1 MSAPVL
7 DAIRDDV
14 AALLGVDP
22 STIADADDLIGLG
35 LDSIRM
41 MRLAGGWRKAGFDVD
56 FAALAAAPTVVDWAS
71 LLAPSVDDESA
82 TESPF
87 DEADWS
93 GDSFPLAPMQHA
105 YWVGRTA
112 AADLGD
118 VAAHLYVEFD
128 GEGLDADRLAGAAED
143 LAARHGMLRAQFGSD
158 GRQCILPRLPR
169 PALVVDDL
177 RAVDAAEIDAILD
190 ARRTAKSHQLLDV
203 AAGQVFDLTLTLL
216 PGGAHRLHFD
226 IDMLAADAM
235 SYRTLL
241 RDLVALYDGADL
253 PPLDVSYR
261 DYLHHRAQHPDSA
274 RAADKRWW
282 TDRLG
287 DLPGGPVL
295 PSRPAGQSRSDVA
308 QVTRMNHWLSPD
320 ARDGLLT
327 AARAHGVT
335 PAAVVA
341 AVYAASVGAWSSSPT
356 FLLNVPL
363 FQRMPTH
370 ADIDA
375 VSGDFSSSILVD
387 VDLRILTEPGRGSIL
402 DLARD
407 LSRRMHEA
415 ASHSAYGALDVL
427 RDLGR
432 RRGET
437 VLAPVVF
444 TSALGL
450 GELFADEVY
459 QRLGQP
465 AHIISQGPQVLLDAQ
480 VTEVAGGL
488 LTNWDV
494 RTDQFPDDVVE
505 GMFAHFT
512 ATLDRLADA
521 DAPAGWLAEALPQL
535 PAEQRAVRRTVNRTD
550 EPASGRVLHE
560 GFFTVAAEDPDR
572 VALIWRDGTLTY
584 GELARQALA
593 VAAAIRYAGIAPGD
607 AVGIQIGKGYRQV
620 IATLGVYAAGA
631 VWVPVSVDQPPA
643 RRAVILGT
651 GDCTLLLADGVP
663 DPDIV
668 SVPILEL
675 SDALAAEPLSGPHLP
690 DAEETAYV
698 LFTSGSTGV
707 PKGVEVPHRAA
718 MNTIDDVNARFGIG
732 PDDRSLTVAALE
744 FDISV
749 YDLFGLYSAGGAVI
763 AVGADD
769 AKDPAAWR
777 DLLVEHGA
785 SVLTCV
791 PSALDMLLTIAE
803 SGGDAAAAGLGDSL
817 RAVLLGG
824 DWVGADL
831 PGRLHALAPGA
842 RFAGLGGATEIAIH
856 GTVCEV
862 DAATGTPEH
871 WTSVPFGTPLN
882 NVACRVVSELGTDC
896 PDWVTGELWVGGD
909 GVAHGYRNEPQRT
922 AERFVDFEGRR
933 WYRTG
938 DLARYWPDGT
948 VEFLGRADNQVKV
961 RGFRVELGEIE
972 GALRTLAG
980 VRHAVAVLVGGGNNR
995 GGNNSGGGPATLA
1008 AVVAP
1013 EAGASLNVDDLR
1025 SGLEGLLPA
1034 YMVPTVIEVHD
1045 ELPLTGNGKLDR
1057 AAVTAGLAGL
1067 ATHDGP
1073 VREPENEL
1081 QRALLDVVAGVLG
1094 GDRPLG
1100 VDDDFFASGGDS
1112 VLATT
1117 VIARVRDLLDAPQ
1130 AGVADIFAART
1141 VAELAERLDAADE
1154 RPGRLEQIAALYLE
1168 IAAMDDEELIAP

>member
-1 MSAPVL
+1 MSGPAADTAVQNQ
-7 DAIRDDV
+7 IRDDV
-14 AALLGVDP
+14 AALLSVDP
-22 STIADADDLIGLG
+22 SSIADGDDLIGLG

-41 MRLAGGWRKAGFDVD
+41 MRLAGGWRKRGYDVN
-56 FAALAAAPTVVDWAS
+56 FADLAAAPTVDAWAP
-71 LLAPSVDDESA
+71 LLAPRTETETAA
-82 TESPF
+82 TVEF
-87 DEADWS
+87 DAADWES
-93 GDSFPLAPMQHA
+93 DAFPLAPMQHA
-105 YWVGRTA
+105 YWVGRTG
-112 AADLGD
+112 AADLGG

-128 GEGLDADRLAGAAED
+128 GDGLDADRLATAAEA
-143 LAARHGMLRAQFGSD
+143 LAARHGQLRAQFGAD
-158 GRQCILPRLPR
+158 GRQRVLPRLPR
-169 PALVVDDL
+169 AALVVDDL
-177 RAVDAAEIDAILD
+177 RDAADVDALLAQ
-190 ARRTAKSHQLLDV
+190 RRERRSHQVLDI
-203 AAGQVFDLTLTLL
+203 AEGQVFDLTLTLL
-216 PGGAHRLHFD
+216 PGGRHRLHFD

-253 PPLDVSYR
+253 PPLTVDYR
-261 DYLHHRAQHPDSA
+261 HYLRHRAQHPDPA
-274 RAADKRWW
+274 RDGDRAWW
-282 TDRLG
+282 TDRLA
-287 DLPGGPVL
+287 DLPGGPLL
-295 PSRPAGQSRSDVA
+295 PSRPAGQPRSDA
-308 QVTRMNHWLSPD
+308 PQVTRMNHWLNP
-320 ARDGLLT
+320 
-327 AARAHGVT
+327 AAREAFLAAAREHAVT

-341 AVYAASVGAWSSSPT
+341 AVYAASIGAWSSSPR

-363 FQRMPTH
+363 FQRLPIH
-370 ADIDA
+370 PEIDA

-387 VDLRILTEPGRGSIL
+387 VDLRVLTEPGRGSVL

-407 LSRRMHEA
+407 IAGRMHEA

-432 RRGET
+432 SRGET

-450 GELFADEVY
+450 GELFAEEVY
-459 QRLGQP
+459 DRLGQP

-494 RTDQFPDDVVE
+494 RIDQFPDGVVE
-505 GMFAHFT
+505 AMFAHFRD
-512 ATLDRLADA
+512 TLTSLAV
-521 DAPAGWLAEALPQL
+521 PGSAGWFAEALPQL
-535 PAEQRAVRRTVNRTD
+535 PADQRAVRSTVNDT
-550 EPASGRVLHE
+550 EHPTSGRVLHE
-560 GFFTVAAEDPDR
+560 GFFAVAADDPDR
-572 VALIWRDGTLTY
+572 TALVWRHGSLTY
-584 GELARQALA
+584 GELAAQALA
-593 VAAAIRYAGIAPGD
+593 VAAGIRFAGVAPGD
-607 AVGIQIGKGYRQV
+607 AIGIQIGKGYRQV

-631 VWVPVSVDQPPA
+631 VWVPVSADQPAA
-643 RRAVILGT
+643 RRAAILQT
-651 GDCTLLLADGVP
+651 GDCKALLTDGVAEPDALSVPVLELAD
-663 DPDIV
+663 
-668 SVPILEL
+668 
-675 SDALAAEPLSGPHLP
+675 ALTSKPLSGPHLP
-690 DAEETAYV
+690 DPEDVAYV
-698 LFTSGSTGV
+698 LFTSGSTGT

-732 PDDRSLTVAALE
+732 RDDRSLTVAALE

-777 DLLVEHGA
+777 ELLVDHRA

-791 PSALDMLLTIAE
+791 PSALDMLLTLAE
-803 SGGDAAAAGLGDSL
+803 SGEGGLGDSL

-831 PGRLHALAPGA
+831 PGRLRALAPGA

-862 DAATGTPEH
+862 QTPPAH

-882 NVACRVVSELGTDC
+882 NVVCRVVSELGVDC

-922 AERFVDFEGRR
+922 AERFVTYQGRR

-938 DLARYWPDGT
+938 DLARYWADGT
-948 VEFLGRADNQVKV
+948 IEFLGRADNQVKI

-972 GALRTLAG
+972 GALRTLTA
-980 VRHAVAVLVGGGNNR
+980 VRHAVAVLVTGN
-995 GGNNSGGGPATLA
+995 GPATLA
-1008 AVVAP
+1008 AVVAR
-1013 EAGASLNVDDLR
+1013 EAGQAPTGDGLR
-1025 SGLEGLLPA
+1025 AELETLLPA
-1034 YMVPTVIEVHD
+1034 YMIPAVVEVRD

-1057 AAVTAGLAGL
+1057 AAITAGLLAA

-1073 VREPENEL
+1073 VRDPETDL
-1081 QRALLDVVAGVLG
+1081 HRALLDIIAEVLG
-1094 GDRPLG
+1094 GDRRMG
-1100 VDDDFFASGGDS
+1100 IDDDFFASGGDS

-1117 VIARVRDLLDAPQ
+1117 VIARIRDLLDAPQ

-1141 VAELAERLDAADE
+1141 VADLATRLDAADE
-1154 RPGRLEQIAALYLE
+1154 RPGRLEQVAAVYLE
-1168 IAAMDDEELIAP
+1168 IAAMDDEELIAQ